1 MVIVVADVGIVAVA
15 VAAIVPVFDLIHN
28 CYMVAV
34 IPSMRAVAA
43 EKEVYDSYHN
53 HCYYW

>member
-1 MVIVVADVGIVAVA
+1 MVVVVVGIVAVA
-15 VAAIVPVFDLIHN
+15 AAAIVSVFDLIHN
-28 CYMVAV
+28 CYIVVV